1 MTIPTIILVP
11 ATVRGPTKDIM
22 NTFDFQNGNHI
33 TASLIKVKR
42 NYENT
47 SAISMAYVMVQI
59 VNITFGTSS
68 FVFINRV
75 LETFVHISTVDT
87 SFCCSLWKRLG
98 F

>member
-1 MTIPTIILVP
+1 MLVP
-11 ATVRGPTKDIM
+11 ARVRGPTKDIT
-22 NTFDFQNGNHI
+22 NKFDFQNGNHI
-33 TASLIKVKR
+33 TVSLIKVKR

-68 FVFINRV
+68 FVFIN
-75 LETFVHISTVDT
+75 LMFESFVHISTVDT
-87 SFCCSLWKRLG
+87 SFCCSLWKRQG

>member
-1 MTIPTIILVP
+1 MLVP
-11 ATVRGPTKDIM
+11 ALVRGPTKDIM
-22 NTFDFQNGNHI
+22 NTFDFQNGNLYI
-33 TASLIKVKR
+33 TVSLIKVKR

-68 FVFINRV
+68 FVFINIM
-75 LETFVHISTVDT
+75 LESYVRISTVDT
-87 SFCCSLWKRLG
+87 PFCCSLWKRQG